1 MLTDLFRRW
10 RDAFPPP
17 PEPATPLA
25 GGDPDSLLV
34 DSGTQTFWSRSAGT
48 TSTLVEISGPDAGAQ
63 SVGRRVAAM
72 LAAQNA
78 PAPVAARAQV
88 ELAADPGAVEGRLV
102 ELLREEGFEEA
113 YALLAIP
120 CQERWGSAR
129 AFAAG
134 HGASAR
140 NLLGLLVREVRYLA
154 EWSDAEGGCV
164 HRDVAELD
172 VDYRVRLA
180 GSRTATVSRTVHLVA
195 TAGGWRSICYPPTA
209 ASR

>member
-25 GGDPDSLLV
+25 GDPDSLLV
-34 DSGTQTFWSRSAGT
+34 DPGTQTFWSRSAGT
-48 TSTLVEISGPDAGAQ
+48 TSTLVEISGPDAGAE

-72 LAAQNA
+72 LAAHDA
-78 PAPVAARAQV
+78 PAPTAARDRA

-102 ELLREEGFEEA
+102 ELLREESFEEA
-113 YALLAIP
+113 YALLAVP
-120 CQERWGSAR
+120 CQERWGSAG

-140 NLLGLLVREVRYLA
+140 NLLGLLVRETRYLA
-154 EWSDAEGGCV
+154 EWTDPEGGCV

-172 VDYRVRLA
+172 VDYRVRLG

-195 TAGGWRSICYPPTA
+195 TAGGWRSICYPPA
-209 ASR
+209 APSR